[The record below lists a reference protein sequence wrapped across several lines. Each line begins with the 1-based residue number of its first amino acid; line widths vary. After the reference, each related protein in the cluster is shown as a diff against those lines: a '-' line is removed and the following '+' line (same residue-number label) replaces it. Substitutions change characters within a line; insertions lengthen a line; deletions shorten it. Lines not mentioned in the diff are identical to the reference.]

1 MQGYQK
7 YRKYRDSTENKGQK
21 FTKIILIVAICFVVF
36 LIGKSLFGGNAE
48 VQSTLPESNTNTTD
62 TTEDVNGTTS
72 AEVAD
77 SENTNSNMNANV
89 NVDTSS
95 ADSFDIDACTKVFSR
110 GPSTEK
116 RVSLTFNVGTTKQG
130 DIDKVL
136 SALTNAGVKA
146 DFFARGD
153 VAEEAPDLI
162 KKISNAGFS
171 VYNLSY
177 SHPYFSDLPESGIVE
192 QLANAETAI
201 SQTTGKT
208 TKPFF
213 RPPYGD
219 ADDDVTSVVI
229 SEGYCPVSW
238 TVDALD
244 WSTEYTSAQSKER
257 VMSNIANG
265 VIVLMQA
272 ANATTAEIVPG
283 IITDLQSQGYEV
295 VDLNTLLAL

>member
-7 YRKYRDSTENKGQK
+7 YRKYQDSTENKGQK
-21 FTKIILIVAICFVVF
+21 MTKIFLILAIVFVVF
-36 LIGKSLFGGNAE
+36 LIGKSLFGGDSE
-48 VQSTLPESNTNTTD
+48 VQSTLPQSNTKAA
-62 TTEDVNGTTS
+62 EDVDGNTNGD
-72 AEVAD
+72 VAD
-77 SENTNSNMNANV
+77 SEDTNANANINV

-95 ADSFDIDACTKVFSR
+95 ADSFDIDTCTKVYSR
-110 GPSTEK
+110 GSTAER

-136 SALTNAGVKA
+136 SALTSAGVKA

-162 KKISNAGFS
+162 KKISDAGFS

-177 SHPYFSDLPESGIVE
+177 SHPYFSDLPESGMVE
-192 QLANAETAI
+192 QLTNAETAI
-201 SQTTGKT
+201 SQATGKT

-219 ADDDVTSVVI
+219 ADDDVTSVVT

-238 TVDALD
+238 TVDAHD

-265 VIVLMQA
+265 TIVLMQA
-272 ANATTAEIVPG
+272 ANAITAEIVPG
-283 IITDLQSQGYEV
+283 IITDLQSQGYEI
-295 VDLNTLLAL
+295 VDLGTLLAL

>member
-1 MQGYQK
+1 M
-7 YRKYRDSTENKGQK
+7 R
-21 FTKIILIVAICFVVF
+21 
-36 LIGKSLFGGNAE
+36 
-48 VQSTLPESNTNTTD
+48 STLPESNTNTT
-62 TTEDVNGTTS
+62 EDVNG
-72 AEVAD
+72 
-77 SENTNSNMNANV
+77 NTNEDTTDAEDTNANTNANV

-95 ADSFDIDACTKVFSR
+95 ADSFDIDTCAKVYSR
-110 GPSTEK
+110 GSAAEK

-136 SALTNAGVKA
+136 STLTNAGVKA

-162 KKISNAGFS
+162 KKISDAGFP

-177 SHPYFSDLPESGIVE
+177 SHPHFSDLPETGMSE
-192 QLANAETAI
+192 QLEKAESAI
-201 SQTTGKT
+201 SQITGKT

-219 ADDDVTSVVI
+219 ADEDVLSVAS
-229 SEGYCPVSW
+229 SEGYCPITW

-244 WSTEYTSAQSKER
+244 WSTEYTPEQSKER
-257 VMSNIANG
+257 VMSNITNG
-265 VIVLMQA
+265 TIVLMQA

-283 IITDLQSQGYEV
+283 IITDLQSQGYEI
-295 VDLNTLLAL
+295 VDLDTLVAL